1 MKSFGFRWLCVCN
14 FVLSKAQ
21 DWTCYLPQ
29 DFLLCSDCRLVKI
42 QVRLLIVFSINKGSL
57 SIRSLEY

>member
-29 DFLLCSDCRLVKI
+29 DFLLSSDCRLVQDPGEI
-42 QVRLLIVFSINKGSL
+42 AYSF
-57 SIRSLEY
+57 